1 MNLILIGAGLLLLF
15 LGRKLFWISVAA
27 LGFIVGMTYAPQIF
41 PDQPQTVIIIISL
54 IVGLLGALITSLLQ
68 RFAVGISG
76 LAAGAYI
83 VYYLLQNVAVN
94 AGQYQW
100 LIIVAGGIIG
110 AILAGSMFDWAL
122 ILLTGAT
129 GATLITEG
137 VGLAMP
143 FSAALLVGLFILGVI
158 MQTNIKVKE

>member
-1 MNLILIGAGLLLLF
+1 MNLVLIGAGALLLLM
-15 LGRKLFWISVAA
+15 GRKLFWISVAA
-27 LGFIVGMTYAPQIF
+27 LGFIVGMTYAPRLF

-54 IVGLLGALITSLLQ
+54 IVGLLGALITSMLQ

-76 LAAGAYI
+76 FAAGAYI
-83 VYYLLQNVAVN
+83 INYLLQNVAVN

-100 LIIVAGGIIG
+100 MVILAGGIIG

-122 ILLTGAT
+122 ILLTAAT

-137 VGLAMP
+137 VGLDMP
-143 FSAALLVGLFILGVI
+143 FSAVLLVGLFIFSVI

>member
-76 LAAGAYI
+76 FAAGAYI
-83 VYYLLQNVAVN
+83 VYYMLQNVAVN

-110 AILAGSMFDWAL
+110 AILAGSMFAWAL

-143 FSAALLVGLFILGVI
+143 FSAVLLVGLFILGVI

>member
-41 PDQPQTVIIIISL
+41 PDQSQTVIIIISL

-76 LAAGAYI
+76 FAAGAYI
-83 VYYLLQNVAVN
+83 VYYMLQNVAVN
-94 AGQYQW
+94 ADQYQW

-122 ILLTGAT
+122 ILLTTAT

-143 FSAALLVGLFILGVI
+143 FSAVLLVGLFILGVI

>member
-41 PDQPQTVIIIISL
+41 PDQSQTVIIIISL

-76 LAAGAYI
+76 FAAGAYI
-83 VYYLLQNVAVN
+83 VYYMLQNVAVN

-143 FSAALLVGLFILGVI
+143 FSAVLLVGLFILGVI

>member
-41 PDQPQTVIIIISL
+41 PDQTQTVIIIISL

-76 LAAGAYI
+76 FAAGAYI
-83 VYYLLQNVAVN
+83 VYYMLQNVAVN

-143 FSAALLVGLFILGVI
+143 FSAVLLVGLFILGVI

>member
-41 PDQPQTVIIIISL
+41 PDQSQTVIIIISL

-76 LAAGAYI
+76 FAAGAYI
-83 VYYLLQNVAVN
+83 VYYMLQNVAVN
-94 AGQYQW
+94 ADQYQW

-143 FSAALLVGLFILGVI
+143 FSAVLLVGLFILGVI

>member
-76 LAAGAYI
+76 FAAGAYI
-83 VYYLLQNVAVN
+83 VYYMRQNVAVN
-94 AGQYQW
+94 ADQYQW

-122 ILLTGAT
+122 ILLTAAT

-143 FSAALLVGLFILGVI
+143 FSAVLLVGLFILGVI